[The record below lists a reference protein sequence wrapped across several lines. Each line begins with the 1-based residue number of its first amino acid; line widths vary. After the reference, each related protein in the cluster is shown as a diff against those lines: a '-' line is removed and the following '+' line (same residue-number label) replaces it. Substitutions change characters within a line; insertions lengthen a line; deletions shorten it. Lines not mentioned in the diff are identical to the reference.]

1 MADGRGRR
9 PPNPW
14 VWLLAIALL
23 ALVAWG
29 VGWLVHDGRPLE
41 AEIGVTDEPSPR
53 RHGGERPAEA
63 GARRADSSRG
73 PGGETAGPAAAT
85 SDQVDEPAAGEAPA
99 ADR

>member
-1 MADGRGRR
+1 MADRRGRR

-14 VWLLAIALL
+14 LWLMAIALL

-29 VGWLVHDGRPLE
+29 VGWYVHDGRHPE

-53 RHGGERPAEA
+53 RGDGERSSEAE
-63 GARRADSSRG
+63 GRRAYSRG
-73 PGGETAGPAAAT
+73 ASRETA
-85 SDQVDEPAAGEAPA
+85 EPAATALESDGEVPAAEAAPA